1 MASAAHTTPARQNP
15 SWVPAPYPL
24 GDLARFFQGRGD
36 ATVTADV
43 VPNRPLSPAEAQAI
57 DDLEHE
63 CDLISTRPT
72 PFEVAWVLSRVQER
86 ELVEC

>member
-1 MASAAHTTPARQNP
+1 MAIAAHTTPARLNP

-24 GDLARFFQGRGD
+24 GDLARFFNGRDD
-36 ATVTADV
+36 ASAIVNN
-43 VPNRPLSPAEAQAI
+43 VPARPLTPAEAQAI

-72 PFEVAWVLSRVQER
+72 PFEVAWTLARVQER
-86 ELVEC
+86 ELVAC